1 MLGNRPA
8 LPDDHSVM
16 RCADCRE
23 ALSARLDGEELPG
36 ESAAIDDHLAGCAA
50 CRSYAERA
58 ASVTRRARMSPVQ
71 ETPDLV
77 ATVLAAAP
85 PPRRSR
91 AGAVRVALGAVGLGQ
106 CALAVSGIVT
116 AGGAHHG
123 GPELA
128 GASAAHL
135 INESSAWNLALA
147 VGFLW
152 VAAGSARI
160 SGLVPVIAAFVGIL
174 TVLSAFDVLGG
185 RVDGGR
191 LLSHGLVVVGLLLLM
206 ALQRLNRGDG
216 DDAVAAVPEPGRPA
230 SGDGPGWPAPHGLP
244 GVDGTDGLRATLH
257 RGAA

>member
-1 MLGNRPA
+1 MAGNRAA

-36 ESAAIDDHLAGCAA
+36 ESAAIDAHLAECAGC
-50 CRSYAERA
+50 RTYAERA

-77 ATVLAAAP
+77 AAVLDAAP

-91 AGAVRVALGAVGLGQ
+91 SGAVRVALGAVGIGQ
-106 CALAVSGIVT
+106 CALAVSGIIT

-152 VAAGSARI
+152 VAVGTARI
-160 SGLVPVIAAFVGIL
+160 SGLVPVVAAFVGIL

-185 RVDGGR
+185 RVDGAR

-206 ALQRLNRGDG
+206 ALQRLTRDGGGDT
-216 DDAVAAVPEPGRPA
+216 VAADSEPGSTDA
-230 SGDGPGWPAPHGLP
+230 GDGPTWPAPYGLP
-244 GVDGTDGLRATLH
+244 RNDGTDGLRASLR

>member
-1 MLGNRPA
+1 
-8 LPDDHSVM
+8 M

-23 ALSARLDGEELPG
+23 AISARLDGAELPG
-36 ESAAIDDHLAGCAA
+36 ESSAVDAHLQGCAE

-58 ASVTRRARMSPVQ
+58 ASVTRRTRMSPVQ

-77 ATVLAAAP
+77 AAVLAAAP

-91 AGAVRVALGAVGLGQ
+91 TPAVRVALGAVGIGQ
-106 CALAVSGIVT
+106 CALAISGILT
-116 AGGAHHG
+116 AGGSHHG

-152 VAAGSARI
+152 VSAGSSRI
-160 SGLVPVIAAFVGIL
+160 SGLVPVVAAFVGIL
-174 TVLSAFDVLGG
+174 TVLSTFDMLGG
-185 RVDGGR
+185 RVDPAR
-191 LLSHGLVVVGLLLLM
+191 LLSHGLVVVGLMLLM
-206 ALQRLNRGDG
+206 ALQRLTRDGGGDTM
-216 DDAVAAVPEPGRPA
+216 AAVPEPDRPE
-230 SGDGPGWPAPHGLP
+230 SGDGSGWPAPYGLP
-244 GVDGTDGLRATLH
+244 GTPGTDGLRASLR